1 MMNNYSSASTG
12 NLNLGDTGIST
23 GKSKKLSKGQQTM
36 IINQINMLENNVMTI
51 MQNIINLRRILNETC
66 DEDVSKHIKKL
77 AIKINNKPPPLE
89 EMNIKYEEASP
100 TNFPQYPETFAP
112 QPPAGS

>member
-1 MMNNYSSASTG
+1 
-12 NLNLGDTGIST
+12 
-23 GKSKKLSKGQQTM
+23 M

-77 AIKINNKPPPLE
+77 AIKINNKPPTGDE
-89 EMNIKYEEASP
+89 TTNIKYEEAPP
-100 TNFPQYPETFAP
+100 TTFPQYGEPLV
-112 QPPAGS
+112 PPAAS

>member
-1 MMNNYSSASTG
+1 MMNNYNSTPSSSKA
-12 NLNLGDTGIST
+12 
-23 GKSKKLSKGQQTM
+23 KKLSKTQQAM

-77 AIKINNKPPPLE
+77 AIKINNKPPPIE
-89 EMNIKYEEASP
+89 EMSNIKYEEA
-100 TNFPQYPETFAP
+100 
-112 QPPAGS
+112 PPVAV